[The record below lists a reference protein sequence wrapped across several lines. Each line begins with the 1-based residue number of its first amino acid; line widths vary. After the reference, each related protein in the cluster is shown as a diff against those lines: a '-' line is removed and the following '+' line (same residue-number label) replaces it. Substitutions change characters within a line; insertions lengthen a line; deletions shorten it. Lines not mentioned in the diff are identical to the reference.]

1 MSRHVE
7 YVEVEFE
14 DEKSHFLEP
23 FDGPP
28 IDPEDPR
35 LTQEILAV
43 DPEADAYSPNF
54 AILRV
59 RTDLLTI
66 AEER

>member
-14 DEKSHFLEP
+14 DENSYLLEP

-35 LTQEILAV
+35 LTQEVLV
-43 DPEADAYSPNF
+43 MDPEADAYGPNF

-66 AEER
+66 AEQR